1 MGDCCR
7 PPQVYTLS
15 VRSGDTE
22 AGPHL
27 VVLGPGVLATALLLV
42 APLVPGLAVIFVAVL
57 PQEGH
62 GGLEILV
69 GLQALNIIESDLQGV
84 SFDFCLNYLM
94 ILSKVAQMPKPL
106 TAGEISSRRKRDFI
120 LLGRAEH

>member
-1 MGDCCR
+1 MQCDVIQSKLTGR
-7 PPQVYTLS
+7 PY
-15 VRSGDTE
+15 
-22 AGPHL
+22 L
-27 VVLGPGVLATALLLV
+27 VLLRPAVLATHFVLV
-42 APLVPGLAVIFVAVL
+42 APLVAGRAVVLVAVL

>member
-42 APLVPGLAVIFVAVL
+42 APLVSGLAVIFVAVL

-62 GGLEILV
+62 GSLEVLV
-69 GLQALNIIESDLQGV
+69 GLQAESRKSEGRDVHLE
-84 SFDFCLNYLM
+84 LM
-94 ILSKVAQMPKPL
+94 S
-106 TAGEISSRRKRDFI
+106 T
-120 LLGRAEH
+120 